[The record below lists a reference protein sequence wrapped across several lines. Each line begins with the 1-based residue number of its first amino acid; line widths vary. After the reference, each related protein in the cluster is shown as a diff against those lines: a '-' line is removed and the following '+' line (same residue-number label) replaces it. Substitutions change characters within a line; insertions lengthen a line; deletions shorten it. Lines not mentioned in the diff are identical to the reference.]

1 MDMHHIEAALRFLLT
16 LLGRAMAIPIGIL
29 RTGILLLGLPLLQG
43 ILAMFSTVYTTL
55 DPVNPTNKDRLI
67 NSYTEEQCYY
77 LFRFTKVQL
86 TYLVARLNLP
96 ASIKSENGS
105 MCPGEHALL
114 VYLYHLTCPVILL
127 KMQNEFGREQTQIS
141 RIEKEIT
148 RFLTTTY
155 RPCVIDNLWWY
166 EDRILR

>member
-1 MDMHHIEAALRFLLT
+1 MLLDRRSRREMSQRRRHQGLSQMDMHHIEAALRFLLT

-86 TYLVARLNLP
+86 TDLVARLNLP

-114 VYLYHLTCPVILL
+114 VYLYHLTCPVIL
-127 KMQNEFGREQTQIS
+127 
-141 RIEKEIT
+141 
-148 RFLTTTY
+148 
-155 RPCVIDNLWWY
+155 PV
-166 EDRILR
+166 EDAE

>member
-86 TYLVARLNLP
+86 TDLVARLNLP
-96 ASIKSENGS
+96 ASIKS

-114 VYLYHLTCPVILL
+114 VYLYHLTCPVIL
-127 KMQNEFGREQTQIS
+127 
-141 RIEKEIT
+141 
-148 RFLTTTY
+148 
-155 RPCVIDNLWWY
+155 PV
-166 EDRILR
+166 EDAE